1 MVLSRTYIHGVMSRR
16 LWACAEHGVVYSAP
30 DDATAYGEV
39 TCPQCGQRLLRY
51 PPPERAGR
59 DRVFW
64 LCEADPGH
72 KGWDGALPEDRRCPY
87 CGGEAFAWRLSP
99 VD

>member
-1 MVLSRTYIHGVMSRR
+1 MSPRTYIHGVVSRR

-64 LCEADPGH
+64 LCEANPGH
-72 KGWDGALPEDRRCPY
+72 KGWDGALPEDRLCPY
-87 CGGEAFAWRLSP
+87 CGSEAFAWRLSP

>member
-1 MVLSRTYIHGVMSRR
+1 VVLSRTYIHGVMSRR

-72 KGWDGALPEDRRCPY
+72 KGWDGALPGDRRCPY
-87 CGGEAFAWRLSP
+87 CGGEAFAWRL
-99 VD
+99 

>member
-1 MVLSRTYIHGVMSRR
+1 MPTRTYIHGMASRR
-16 LWACAEHGVVYSAP
+16 LWACAEHGVIYSAP
-30 DDATAYGEV
+30 DDATVYGDV
-39 TCPQCGQRLLRY
+39 ACPECGVLLLRY
-51 PPPERAGR
+51 PPPVRAGR

-64 LCEADPGH
+64 LCESDPGH
-72 KGWDGALPEDRRCPY
+72 KGWDGVPPEGHRCPH